1 MNNQPHSSTSNS
13 PCITLIVKM
22 PVITFHPSMDKFYII
37 WNLQL
42 GLVYILNLPLLLTQ
56 NSYLNYSKSTF
67 MPLVKRFSL

>member
-1 MNNQPHSSTSNS
+1 
-13 PCITLIVKM
+13 
-22 PVITFHPSMDKFYII
+22 MDRFYII